1 MDSTGVGLGVA
12 SFLGKAIGGLV
23 VPFLFTQASKSRLG
37 FELLAAINSGRLKMY
52 APDGSSEFQEFWQE
66 VERAKSFF
74 RPNQTMN
81 FLVDPA
87 QGHDDFLMSLALV
100 VEAASYTPRQ
110 ARGRGMESPSEKR
123 EVRS

>member
-1 MDSTGVGLGVA
+1 M
-12 SFLGKAIGGLV
+12 V

-66 VERAKSFF
+66 VERARSFF

-87 QGHDDFLMSLALV
+87 QGHDDFLMSLALAV
-100 VEAASYTPRQ
+100 GSYLLFDRLLGVTLPLGLL
-110 ARGRGMESPSEKR
+110 AVFG
-123 EVRS
+123 